1 MSFRS
6 EKKYKLSYG
15 DSFKIKS
22 QLISLGMKKL
32 FPDREIHS
40 EYLDTKELKMFSD
53 SEEGILPRKKIRIR
67 WYKDK
72 SIQNL
77 ETKISSV
84 EGRYKK
90 SEKFSKLERKKNFY
104 LHDTFYGKIFSS
116 IIVNYKR
123 EYYQFKNL
131 RLTFDTKINY
141 FNSRYKSLIK
151 YNDKETVLEVKTKN
165 LYADDYINQIIY
177 YPTSRFSKYSRGVLL
192 TNAFLN

>member
-104 LHDTFYGKIFSS
+104 CFH
-116 IIVNYKR
+116 
-123 EYYQFKNL
+123 
-131 RLTFDTKINY
+131 
-141 FNSRYKSLIK
+141 
-151 YNDKETVLEVKTKN
+151 
-165 LYADDYINQIIY
+165 
-177 YPTSRFSKYSRGVLL
+177 
-192 TNAFLN
+192 